1 MATAA
6 EALVRK
12 IRELLPKLDPAPQ
25 AELDEPTDP
34 DEPFAMVCAALKPR
48 PHLNSGAI
56 ALALPESDEE

>member
-1 MATAA
+1 MGTTAQ
-6 EALVRK
+6 ALVRK
-12 IRELLPKLDPAPQ
+12 IRELLPALDPEP
-25 AELDEPTDP
+25 ETDLDEPTDP